1 MKTKLSII
9 FILTLI
15 SFLSPSV
22 SAQEKK
28 EGEYVYKLGT
38 LAPEGSVWMER
49 LREIMEEI
57 NVLTDGRVKTIFYPG
72 GVMGDEPDMVKKM
85 RYGQLHIGGFT
96 IHGTITIAPEM
107 AVMSL
112 PFLFDDFD
120 ELDYIRKKM
129 FPEFREIFKKK
140 GFMLLSWV
148 DQGGFINYYSK
159 SEIHSPEDMKKLKVW
174 AWSGEPVN
182 IATAKALGVTPITTP
197 VPEVLPSLQT
207 GLIDTFPTT
216 PLACVALQWY
226 TQIKYII
233 LLNMRY
239 EPGVVVQTLDSW
251 NKAPE
256 DIQKIT
262 LEASERFEP
271 KAIAS
276 IRLTSNK
283 SLESMVKQGIKL
295 VTLTKEEKEV
305 FRKMTRKVY
314 DELAGKL
321 YPKELL
327 DKILKELDDYRA
339 QKGK

>member
-1 MKTKLSII
+1 MKKRYALI
-9 FILTLI
+9 FTLLLNLVLI
-15 SFLSPSV
+15 FSL

-28 EGEYVYKLGT
+28 EPEFVYKLGT

-49 LREIMEEI
+49 LREIMGEI
-57 NVLTDGRVKTIFYPG
+57 EAETGGRIKTLFYPG

-129 FPEFREIFKKK
+129 LPEFREIFKKK

-159 SEIHSPEDMKKLKVW
+159 SEIHTPEDMKKLKVW

-182 IATAKALGVTPITTP
+182 IATARALGVTPITTP

-233 LLNMRY
+233 LMNIRY
-239 EPGVVVQTLDSW
+239 EPGVVVQTLESW

-256 DIQKIT
+256 DIQRIT
-262 LEASERFEP
+262 LAAADRFEP

-276 IRLTSNK
+276 IRLASNK
-283 SLESMVKQGIKL
+283 SLESMVRQGIKL
-295 VTLTKEEKEV
+295 ITLTKEERELFKN
-305 FRKMTRKVY
+305 MTRKVY

-321 YPKELL
+321 YSKELL
-327 DKILKELDDYRA
+327 DKILKEIDDYRA

>member
-1 MKTKLSII
+1 MRKTY
-9 FILTLI
+9 TLI
-15 SFLSPSV
+15 FTFLSLFVLIFSIR
-22 SAQEKK
+22 AQEKK
-28 EGEYVYKLGT
+28 EAEFVYKLGT

-49 LREIMEEI
+49 LREIMGEI
-57 NVLTDGRVKTIFYPG
+57 ETASGGRLKTIFYPG

-85 RYGQLHIGGFT
+85 RYGQLQVGGFT

-129 FPEFREIFKKK
+129 FPEFREIFRKK

-182 IATAKALGVTPITTP
+182 IATAKALGITPITTP

-233 LLNMRY
+233 LMNLRY
-239 EPGVVVQTLDSW
+239 EPGVVVQTLESW
-251 NKAPE
+251 NKAPA
-256 DIQKIT
+256 DIQQIT
-262 LEASERFEP
+262 LEAAERFEP

-276 IRLTSNK
+276 IRLASNK
-283 SLESMVKQGIKL
+283 SIESMVRQGIKL

-305 FRKMTRKVY
+305 FKNMSRKVY

-327 DKILKELDDYRA
+327 DKILKEIDDYRA

>member
-1 MKTKLSII
+1 MTKKY
-9 FILTLI
+9 TLI
-15 SFLSPSV
+15 FTFLSLFVLIFSIT
-22 SAQEKK
+22 AEEKK
-28 EGEYVYKLGT
+28 EAEFVYKLGT

-49 LREIMEEI
+49 LREIMGEI
-57 NVLTDGRVKTIFYPG
+57 ETESGGRLKTIFYPG

-85 RYGQLHIGGFT
+85 RYGQLQVGGFT

-112 PFLFDDFD
+112 PFLFEDFD

-159 SEIHSPEDMKKLKVW
+159 SEIHKPEDMKKLKVW

-182 IATAKALGVTPITTP
+182 IATAKALGITPITTP

-233 LLNMRY
+233 LMNLRY
-239 EPGVVVQTLDSW
+239 EPGVVVQTLESW
-251 NKAPE
+251 NKAPADLQE
-256 DIQKIT
+256 IT
-262 LEASERFEP
+262 LRASERFEP

-276 IRLTSNK
+276 IRLASNK
-283 SLESMVKQGIKL
+283 SIESMMKQGIKL

-305 FRKMTRKVY
+305 FKNMTRRVY

-327 DKILKELDDYRA
+327 DKILKEIDDYRA

>member
-15 SFLSPSV
+15 SFLPLSV
-22 SAQEKK
+22 SSQEKK

-57 NVLTDGRVKTIFYPG
+57 NVLTNGRVKTIFYPG

-129 FPEFREIFKKK
+129 LPEFREIFKKK

-256 DIQKIT
+256 DIQRIT

>member
-1 MKTKLSII
+1 MTKKY
-9 FILTLI
+9 TLI
-15 SFLSPSV
+15 FTFLSLFVLIFSIK
-22 SAQEKK
+22 AQEKK
-28 EGEYVYKLGT
+28 EAEFVYKLGT

-49 LREIMEEI
+49 LREIMGEI
-57 NVLTDGRVKTIFYPG
+57 ETESGGRLKTIFYPG

-85 RYGQLHIGGFT
+85 RYGQLQVGGFT

-112 PFLFDDFD
+112 PFLFEDFD

-129 FPEFREIFKKK
+129 LPEFREIFRKK

-182 IATAKALGVTPITTP
+182 IATAKALGITPITTP

-233 LLNMRY
+233 LLNFRY
-239 EPGVVVQTLDSW
+239 EPGVVIQTLESW
-251 NKAPE
+251 NKSPA
-256 DIQKIT
+256 DIQQIT
-262 LEASERFEP
+262 LDAAERFEP

-276 IRLTSNK
+276 IRLASNK
-283 SLESMVKQGIKL
+283 SIESMMKQGIKL

-305 FRKMTRKVY
+305 FKNMSRSVY
-314 DELAGKL
+314 DELEGKL
-321 YPKELL
+321 YSKELL
-327 DKILKELDDYRA
+327 DKILKEIDDYRA

>member
-1 MKTKLSII
+1 MKIKNILFLII
-9 FILTLI
+9 VLGIFDTFSL
-15 SFLSPSV
+15 
-22 SAQEKK
+22 AQEKREPELILK
-28 EGEYVYKLGT
+28 VGT

-49 LREIMEEI
+49 LREIMGEI
-57 NVLTDGRVKTIFYPG
+57 ETASNGRVKAIFYPG
-72 GVMGDEPDMVKKM
+72 GVMGDEPDMIKKM
-85 RYGQLHIGGFT
+85 RYGQLQVGGFT

-112 PFLFDDFD
+112 PFLFEDFD
-120 ELDYIRKKM
+120 ELDYLRKKM
-129 FPEFREIFKKK
+129 FPEFQEIFRKK

-159 SEIHSPEDMKKLKVW
+159 SEIRSPEDMKKLKVW

-182 IATAKALGVTPITTP
+182 IATAKSFGITPITTP

-216 PLACVALQWY
+216 PLACIALQWY

-233 LLNMRY
+233 LMNLRY

-251 NKAPE
+251 NKTPE
-256 DIQKIT
+256 DIKKIT
-262 LEASERFEP
+262 LEAAERFEP

-276 IRLTSNK
+276 IRLASNK
-283 SLESMVKQGIKL
+283 ALMSMVSQGIKL
-295 VTLTKEEKEV
+295 INLTPEEKEV
-305 FRKMTRKVY
+305 FRKMSRSVY

-327 DKILKELDDYRA
+327 DRILKELDDYRA
-339 QKGK
+339 QKRK

>member
-15 SFLSPSV
+15 SFLPLSV

-57 NVLTDGRVKTIFYPG
+57 NVLTNGRVKTIFYPG

-256 DIQKIT
+256 DIQRIT

>member
-1 MKTKLSII
+1 MPKKSI
-9 FILTLI
+9 FIFTFLSWFILI
-15 SFLSPSV
+15 SI

-28 EGEYVYKLGT
+28 DAELVYKLGT

-49 LREIMEEI
+49 LREIMGEI
-57 NVLTDGRVKTIFYPG
+57 ETETGGRVKVLFYPG

-85 RYGQLHIGGFT
+85 RYGQLHLGGFT

-129 FPEFREIFKKK
+129 FPEFREIFRKK

-159 SEIHSPEDMKKLKVW
+159 SEIHKPEDMKRLKVW

-182 IATAKALGVTPITTP
+182 IATAKALGITPITTP

-233 LLNMRY
+233 LMNIRY
-239 EPGVVVQTLDSW
+239 EPGVVVQTLDTW
-251 NKAPE
+251 NKSPE
-256 DIQKIT
+256 DIQQIT
-262 LEASERFEP
+262 LRAANRFEP

-276 IRLTSNK
+276 IRLASNK
-283 SLESMVKQGIKL
+283 SIESMMKQGIQL
-295 VTLTKEEKEV
+295 ITLTEEEKEL
-305 FRKMTRKVY
+305 FKNMTRRVY

-321 YPKELL
+321 YSKELL
-327 DKILKELDDYRA
+327 ESILKEIDNYRA

>member
-1 MKTKLSII
+1 MKTKLFIII
-9 FILTLI
+9 FTIIFYIPL
-15 SFLSPSV
+15 
-22 SAQEKK
+22 SAQEEKK
-28 EGEYVYKLGT
+28 PEFVYKLGT

-49 LREIMEEI
+49 LREIMGEI
-57 NVLTDGRVKTIFYPG
+57 DVLTNGRVKTLFYPG

-85 RYGQLHIGGFT
+85 RYGQLQIGGFT

-129 FPEFREIFKKK
+129 LPEFREIFRKK

-159 SEIHSPEDMKKLKVW
+159 TEIHSPDDMKKLKVW

-216 PLACVALQWY
+216 PLACLALQWY

-239 EPGVVVQTLDSW
+239 EPGVVVQTLESW

-256 DIQKIT
+256 DIQRIT
-262 LEASERFEP
+262 LEASDKFEP

-276 IRLTSNK
+276 IRLASNK
-283 SLESMVKQGIKL
+283 SLESMVRQGIKL

-305 FRKMTRKVY
+305 FKNMTRSVY
-314 DELAGKL
+314 NELAGKL
-321 YPKELL
+321 YSKELL
-327 DKILKELDDYRA
+327 DKLLKEIDDYRA

>member
-1 MKTKLSII
+1 MKKISL
-9 FILTLI
+9 LI
-15 SFLSPSV
+15 SMLFIFPIIV
-22 SAQEKK
+22 FAEEKQP
-28 EGEYVYKLGT
+28 ELVIKLGT

-49 LREIMEEI
+49 LREITEEI
-57 NVLTDGRVKTIFYPG
+57 GTRSNGRVKTVFYPG
-72 GVMGDEPDMVKKM
+72 GVMGDEPDMIKKM
-85 RYGQLHIGGFT
+85 RYGQLQMGGFT

-112 PFLFDDFD
+112 PFLFEDFD

-182 IATAKALGVTPITTP
+182 IATARAMGITPITTP

-216 PLACVALQWY
+216 PLACLALQWY

-233 LLNMRY
+233 LMNLRY
-239 EPGVVVQTLDSW
+239 EPGVVVETLDAW
-251 NKAPE
+251 NKTPP
-256 DIQKIT
+256 DIQQIT
-262 LEASERFEP
+262 LEVADKFEP

-276 IRLTSNK
+276 IRLSSNK
-283 SLESMVKQGIKL
+283 ALESMVNQGIKL
-295 VTLTKEEKEV
+295 VTLSKEEKEV
-305 FRKMTRKVY
+305 FKNATRKVY

-327 DKILKELDDYRA
+327 DRILKELEDYRA

>member
-1 MKTKLSII
+1 MTKKY
-9 FILTLI
+9 TLI
-15 SFLSPSV
+15 FTFLFCFVMIFSI
-22 SAQEKK
+22 SAQEEKK
-28 EGEYVYKLGT
+28 AEFVYKLGT
-38 LAPEGSVWMER
+38 LAPEGSIWMER
-49 LREIMEEI
+49 LREIMGEIEEK
-57 NVLTDGRVKTIFYPG
+57 TKGRIKTLFYPG

-85 RYGQLHIGGFT
+85 RYGQLQIGGFT

-112 PFLFDDFD
+112 PFLFEDFD

-129 FPEFREIFKKK
+129 FPEFQEIFKKK

-148 DQGGFINYYSK
+148 DQGGFINYYSR

-182 IATAKALGVTPITTP
+182 IATAKALGITPITTP

-216 PLACVALQWY
+216 PLACLALQWY

-239 EPGVVVQTLDSW
+239 EPGVVVQTLETW
-251 NKAPE
+251 NRTPE
-256 DIQKIT
+256 DIQRIT
-262 LEASERFEP
+262 LEAADRFEP

-276 IRLTSNK
+276 IRLASNK
-283 SLESMVKQGIKL
+283 ALESMVKQGIRL
-295 VTLTKEEKEV
+295 VTITDEEKNV
-305 FRKMTRKVY
+305 FKSMTRSVY
-314 DELAGKL
+314 KELAGKL
-321 YPKELL
+321 YPQELL
-327 DKILKELDDYRA
+327 DRILKEIDDYRA
-339 QKGK
+339 QKR